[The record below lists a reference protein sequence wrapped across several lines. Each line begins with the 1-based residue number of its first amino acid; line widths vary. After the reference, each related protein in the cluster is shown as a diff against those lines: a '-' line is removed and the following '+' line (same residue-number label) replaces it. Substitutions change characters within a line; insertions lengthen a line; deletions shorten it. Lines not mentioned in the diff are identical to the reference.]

1 VRNLRDQKTKDRYR
15 SDVQGLLS
23 PFEFRRELD
32 KERARVDRFGGELSL
47 LVLSPHDEAD
57 RERTLKETARI
68 LVERK
73 RATDEVGWIGRNS
86 IGAILTGTD
95 AGGAWRVSEIVC
107 ERLDKDVLPPA
118 FQVYTYPDHEDF
130 PRNGSPRG
138 DESTDS
144 RSEDSRWVRS
154 LHEVFVEPMP
164 IMKRAIDVVLS
175 GMALLLLLPLFT
187 LVAIAIKWT
196 SPGPV
201 IFSQQRMG
209 RGRRPFTLHK
219 FRSMSADAERQ
230 KQKLL
235 SLNEVDG
242 PVFKIACDPR
252 VTPLGKLLRASCID
266 ELPQLWNVLVGE
278 MSLVGPRP
286 LPWDEACKCI
296 RWQTRRFDVAPG
308 LTCFWQVKESR
319 NSIPFTDWMRL
330 DLDYIRR
337 SSLQEDLRLIWKTG
351 LVMLGGR
358 SL

>member
-1 VRNLRDQKTKDRYR
+1 MDRNHTGGEK
-15 SDVQGLLS
+15 LLS

-47 LVLSPHDEAD
+47 LVLSPHDESD
-57 RERTLKETARI
+57 RERTLNEAARI

-73 RATDEVGWIGRNS
+73 RTTDEVGWLGRNS

-95 AGGAWRVSEIVC
+95 AAGAWRVSEIVC
-107 ERLDKDVLPPA
+107 ERLDKETLPPA
-118 FQVYTYPDHEDF
+118 FQVYTYPERKDD
-130 PRNGSPRG
+130 PRD
-138 DESTDS
+138 DEFSDS
-144 RSEDSRWVRS
+144 RLEDLREVRS
-154 LHEVFVEPMP
+154 LHEIFVEPMP
-164 IMKRAIDVVLS
+164 VMKRLIDVALS
-175 GMALLLLLPLFT
+175 GIALVLLLPLFAV
-187 LVAIAIKWT
+187 VAIAIKWT

-201 IFSQQRMG
+201 IFSQNRMG

-230 KQKLL
+230 KQKLM
-235 SLNEVDG
+235 SQNEVDG
-242 PVFKIACDPR
+242 PVFKIARDPR
-252 VTPLGKLLRASCID
+252 VTPLGKLLRATCID

-308 LTCFWQVKESR
+308 LTCFWQVKDAR

-337 SSLQEDLRLIWKTG
+337 SSVQEDLRLIWKTG